1 MTNEDNPYGNFLE
14 IIRKEAHVDGDA
26 PFFIGTVVQPNP
38 LIVKIGDLQIEQEN
52 MKVNQAL
59 LAGYSRRMS
68 MGTAGATNK
77 GRWHQQHWDFR
88 RDVYHTGRIESRR
101 AGSAA
106 EKRRRSAIY
115 TAVQGCLRRRIDMST
130 SLFPFFGDTVT
141 TETEEELPLY
151 REVAWD
157 FKNNI
162 PIVEKGDFKIVT
174 GNEAIK
180 TWIYKTLKTERFRYE
195 IYSWDYGCEIEELIG
210 QNYTPNLAKAECV
223 RYIKEAL
230 TINPYIKNIAGVE
243 VTFATGKLMIYA
255 KLETVYGEMEVSA
268 DV

>member
-1 MTNEDNPYGNFLE
+1 
-14 IIRKEAHVDGDA
+14 
-26 PFFIGTVVQPNP
+26 
-38 LIVKIGDLQIEQEN
+38 
-52 MKVNQAL
+52 
-59 LAGYSRRMS
+59 
-68 MGTAGATNK
+68 
-77 GRWHQQHWDFR
+77 
-88 RDVYHTGRIESRR
+88 
-101 AGSAA
+101 
-106 EKRRRSAIY
+106 
-115 TAVQGCLRRRIDMST
+115 MST

-141 TETEEELPLY
+141 TETEEEFPLY

-162 PIVEKGDFKIVT
+162 PVVEKGDFKIVT
-174 GNEAIK
+174 GKEAIK

-223 RYIKEAL
+223 RYIKESL
-230 TINPYIKNIAGVE
+230 TINPYIKNISGVE